1 MKFNAGASYLK
12 ENEWDS
18 MSVYLEPL
26 VGELANISKEF
37 SLKLECGK
45 RWPAIELS
53 RKNGEKI
60 DSFKLSLNSNYLEDK
75 QVFFEFVYNQFSK
88 KIFGGS
94 SVEKTEALGSYNPQE
109 MKNFKFVLEDVKNKL
124 KNKVLS

>member
-26 VGELANISKEF
+26 VGELANISKEL

-88 KIFGGS
+88 KIFGGG

-124 KNKVLS
+124 KNKV